1 MMHELVD
8 EWTKIYVYVSV
19 SMEVGNGDEL
29 KCWLGRWWC
38 LHRCNMKKWTCP
50 QNLMSNVN

>member
-1 MMHELVD
+1 MHELVD

-29 KCWLGRWWC
+29 KCWLGR
-38 LHRCNMKKWTCP
+38 
-50 QNLMSNVN
+50 